1 MKNLFGLLI
10 LFMMSINVVQAQGKD
25 EAAVASAVELLRKTM
40 VDPDAKVFDS
50 LISESLS
57 YGHSLGAIED
67 KKTCIESMVTGK
79 YNFDSIEL
87 SEQTID
93 IVDNVAIVRHGF
105 FAHTHDAGKDPGTV
119 KLKVLQV
126 WQKQKGKW
134 LLLARQAVRLPN

>member
-1 MKNLFGLLI
+1 
-10 LFMMSINVVQAQGKD
+10 MSINVVQAQGKD

-79 YNFDSIEL
+79 FNFDSIEL
-87 SEQTID
+87 SEQTIN

-105 FAHTHDAGKDPGTV
+105 FAHTRDAGKDPGTV

>member
-1 MKNLFGLLI
+1 MKLLI
-10 LFMMSINVVQAQGKD
+10 SLLTSFIMSTTVILAQNKAD
-25 EAAVASAVELLRKTM
+25 NEVAAAVELFRKTM
-40 VDPDAKVFDS
+40 VTPDAKVFDA
-50 LISESLS
+50 LTSESLS
-57 YGHSLGAIED
+57 YGHSLGLIED
-67 KKTCIESMVTGK
+67 KKTCIESMVSGK
-79 YNFDSIEL
+79 YKFTALEL

-93 IVDNVAIVRHGF
+93 IVDNTAIVRHDF